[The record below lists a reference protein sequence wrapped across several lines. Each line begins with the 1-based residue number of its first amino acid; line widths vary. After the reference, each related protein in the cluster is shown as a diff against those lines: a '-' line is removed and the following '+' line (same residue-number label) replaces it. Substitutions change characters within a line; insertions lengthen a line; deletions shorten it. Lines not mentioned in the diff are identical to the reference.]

1 MPLELNHTLVCLIP
15 KVKKPQQMTELRPI
29 SLCNVLVRI
38 VSKVLANRI
47 KPCLK
52 TLVSDKQSAFIE
64 GRLLTDNALLA
75 YEINH
80 CIKRHTQGKRGIAG
94 LKLDIAKA

>member
-1 MPLELNHTLVCLIP
+1 M
-15 KVKKPQQMTELRPI
+15 
-29 SLCNVLVRI
+29 
-38 VSKVLANRI
+38 SKVLANKI

-52 TLVSDKQSAFIE
+52 TLILDKQSAFNE

-94 LKLDIAKA
+94 LKLDISKAYDRLEWRYLEGMLKKFGFHHVWIQRVMAFVQSVT